1 MNTDMT
7 KSTFNIVCE
16 MKLAL
21 KKDMAAATAS
31 GFMLFAA
38 FLYFQ
43 PVSRLYQMT
52 EKESYVVDLTT
63 GFLFSFFV
71 VVSYF
76 TVKRLA
82 EMRRFFKDAM
92 DMSRM
97 DFLTDVYNRRAL
109 FEILEMEFN
118 KNKRFPD
125 GIFCLLL
132 FDIDNFKS
140 INDGYGHTMGDTV
153 LRETAKTVTASLRKT
168 DVCGRFGGDEF
179 GVILPYTDLKRGTL
193 VAEKIRENVAR
204 MMFGPVRSRFNVTL
218 SIGVVMMP
226 SDADADSVE
235 KLVEHADKYLYL
247 AKQRGR
253 NRVAS
258 PLD

>member
-7 KSTFNIVCE
+7 KSTLNIVCE

-21 KKDMAAATAS
+21 KKDMAAAIAS
-31 GFMLFAA
+31 GLMLFAA
-38 FLYFQ
+38 FMYFQ

-52 EKESYVVDLTT
+52 ENESYVVDIAT

-76 TVKRLA
+76 TVKRLM

-97 DFLTDVYNRRAL
+97 DFLTEVYNRRAL
-109 FEILEMEFN
+109 IELLEMEFN
-118 KNKRFPD
+118 KNMRFPD

-132 FDIDNFKS
+132 FDIDNFKG
-140 INDGYGHTMGDTV
+140 INDGYGHTTGDTV
-153 LRETAKTVTASLRKT
+153 LRETAKTVTATIRKT

-179 GVILPYTDLKRGTL
+179 GVILPYTDLKRGVL

-204 MMFGPVRSRFNVTL
+204 MMFGPVRNRFSVTL
-218 SIGVVMMP
+218 SIGAVMMP
-226 SDADADSVE
+226 ADAGIDSVE
-235 KLVEHADKYLYL
+235 KLVEQADKYLYL
-247 AKQRGR
+247 AKQKGR